1 MGSVGSG
8 NLGLKFDADD
18 TVSMLDG
25 SSSASMPQFTS
36 SGGPKVKEEFNLSN
50 YDAAEAAVAKLGS
63 IMDDNYTN
71 SQNGQCCAHSHL
83 LFPHRPS
90 ISLTRL
96 F

>member
-1 MGSVGSG
+1 MGSIGSS

-25 SSSASMPQFTS
+25 SSSASMPQLPS
-36 SGGPKVKEEFNLSN
+36 SGGPKVKDEFNLSN

-71 SQNGQCCAHSHL
+71 SQNGQCWVHSHL
-83 LFPHRPS
+83 LFSVRPS
-90 ISLTRL
+90 ILLTRTL
-96 F
+96 